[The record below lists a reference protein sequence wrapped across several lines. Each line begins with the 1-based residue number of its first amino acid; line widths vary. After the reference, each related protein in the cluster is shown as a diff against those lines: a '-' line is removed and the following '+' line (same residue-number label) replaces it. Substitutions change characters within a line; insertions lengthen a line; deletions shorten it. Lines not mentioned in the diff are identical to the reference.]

1 MSQIHHINSATEFQT
16 LLSTSYVIADF
27 YADWC
32 GPCKM
37 IAPAFAQLASQSIP
51 GKLAFAKVDVDALQ
65 NVAMKYGVSAM
76 PTFIIFHNGQAAKS
90 IRGAN
95 LSALRD
101 AVQDVVRDLAKQD
114 EAEKREA
121 GGKKPT
127 SLDQEKATGGNE
139 DTQTI
144 SGSYSMPSGARSD
157 WKMSLRGQSG

>member
-1 MSQIHHINSATEFQT
+1 MSQIYHISSATEFQT
-16 LLSTSYVIADF
+16 LLSTTYVIADF

-37 IAPAFAQLASQSIP
+37 IAPAFAQLASHSIP

-65 NVAMKYGVSAM
+65 NVAMTYGVSAM

-95 LSALRD
+95 LPALRA
-101 AVQDVVRDLAKQD
+101 AVQDVVRELARQD

-121 GGKKPT
+121 KVEKPT
-127 SLDQEKATGGNE
+127 NLDQENATGNN
-139 DTQTI
+139 DSKTI

-157 WKMSLRGQSG
+157 WKMSLRGQSA